1 MAGTVI
7 DKPMDHRA
15 TEQAVLDR
23 AGTTRMTEAEQ
34 SLLNHPWDEAA
45 VRRGQKIFDRT
56 LTPLSDHRGS
66 SDYRLEVSKSL
77 IEKYWWE
84 QRS

>member
-34 SLLNHPWDEAA
+34 VALYQLAM
-45 VRRGQKIFDRT
+45 RGEDGKLGT
-56 LTPLSDHRGS
+56 
-66 SDYRLEVSKSL
+66 YRHWRARAS
-77 IEKYWWE
+77 
-84 QRS
+84 